1 MATNLISLVMQFLTP
16 DMIGRIATALGLDR
30 NIAQS
35 AIGAVVPA
43 LLAGFSKTA
52 TQPGGAQKL
61 ADAAGQE
68 ARTLGNLASELAAGG
83 QSALFEKGS
92 RMLLSLVGGANQ
104 NALREAITTFTEL
117 SQGAIGSLLG
127 LLAPIVMGAIA
138 QHQGTRRGLDA
149 NAIANLFVSQKDN
162 IAAALP
168 SGFASL
174 LGGTNLLNSL
184 ADGARTTTA
193 ASSEATREASAT
205 RLVAT
210 ARQHSTG
217 AASAWSN
224 WRYWLLAIAVVA
236 ASVVIYFAATK

>member
-1 MATNLISLVMQFLTP
+1 MQFLTP
-16 DMIGRIATALGLDR
+16 DMIGRVANSFGLDR
-30 NIAQS
+30 DRVQL
-35 AIGAVVPA
+35 AITCAVPA
-43 LLAGFSKTA
+43 LLAAFNDTA

-61 ADAAGQE
+61 ADAAGQHT
-68 ARTLGNLASELAAGG
+68 RTLADFASVLAAGG

-104 NALREAITTFTEL
+104 NALTEAIASFTGL

>member
-1 MATNLISLVMQFLTP
+1 MASNLVSLVMQLLTP
-16 DMIGRIATALGLDR
+16 DMVGRIATAFGFDR
-30 NIAQS
+30 NKVQS
-35 AIGAVVPA
+35 AISSAVPA
-43 LLAGFSKTA
+43 LLAAFNDVA
-52 TQPGGAQKL
+52 AQPGGAQKL
-61 ADAAGQE
+61 ADAARQQTGSVE
-68 ARTLGNLASELAAGG
+68 SLASVLAAGG
-83 QSALFEKGS
+83 QSSLVDKGS
-92 RMLLSLVGGANQ
+92 QLLSSLVSGQNQKTLIGAI
-104 NALREAITTFTEL
+104 AKSTGLG
-117 SQGAIGSLLG
+117 QGASGSLLG
-127 LLAPIVMGAIA
+127 MLAPIVMDTIG
-138 QHQGTRRGLDA
+138 QHQTAAGALNA
-149 NAIANLFVSQKDN
+149 NGIANLFASQKDN

>member
-1 MATNLISLVMQFLTP
+1 MQFLTP
-16 DMIGRIATALGLDR
+16 DVIGRVANSFGLDR
-30 NIAQS
+30 NRVQL
-35 AIGAVVPA
+35 AITCAVPA
-43 LLAGFSKTA
+43 LLAAFNETA

-104 NALREAITTFTEL
+104 NALTEAITTFTGL

-162 IAAALP
+162 IAA
-168 SGFASL
+168 
-174 LGGTNLLNSL
+174 
-184 ADGARTTTA
+184 
-193 ASSEATREASAT
+193 
-205 RLVAT
+205 
-210 ARQHSTG
+210 
-217 AASAWSN
+217 
-224 WRYWLLAIAVVA
+224 
-236 ASVVIYFAATK
+236 

>member
-1 MATNLISLVMQFLTP
+1 MQFLTP
-16 DMIGRIATALGLDR
+16 DVIGRVANSFGLDR
-30 NIAQS
+30 NRVQL
-35 AIGAVVPA
+35 AITCAVPA
-43 LLAGFSKTA
+43 LLAAFNDTA

-61 ADAAGQE
+61 ADAAGQQTS
-68 ARTLGNLASELAAGG
+68 TLRDFASELAAGG

-104 NALREAITTFTEL
+104 NALTEAIASFTGL

-236 ASVVIYFAATK
+236 ASVVIYFAATKYRP

>member
-1 MATNLISLVMQFLTP
+1 MQFLTP
-16 DMIGRIATALGLDR
+16 DMIGRLANSFGLDR
-30 NIAQS
+30 DRVQL
-35 AIGAVVPA
+35 AITCAVPA
-43 LLAGFSKTA
+43 LLAAFNDTA

-61 ADAAGQE
+61 ADAAGQHT
-68 ARTLGNLASELAAGG
+68 RTLADFASVLAAGG

-104 NALREAITTFTEL
+104 NALTEAIASFTGL

-127 LLAPIVMGAIA
+127 LLAPIVMGTIA
-138 QHQGTRRGLDA
+138 QHQGTIRGLDA
-149 NAIANLFVSQKDN
+149 NGIANLFVSQKDN

-184 ADGARTTTA
+184 ADAARTTTA
-193 ASSEATREASAT
+193 AGGETTREASAT

-217 AASAWSN
+217 AASASSN
-224 WRYWLLAIAVVA
+224 WRYWLLAIAVA
-236 ASVVIYFAATK
+236 AAAVVIYFAATK

>member
-1 MATNLISLVMQFLTP
+1 MQFLTP
-16 DMIGRIATALGLDR
+16 DVIGRVANSFGLDR
-30 NIAQS
+30 NRVQL
-35 AIGAVVPA
+35 AITCAVPA
-43 LLAGFSKTA
+43 LLAAFNETA

-104 NALREAITTFTEL
+104 NALTEAIASFTGL
-117 SQGAIGSLLG
+117 SQGAVGSLLG

-184 ADGARTTTA
+184 ADAARTTTA
-193 ASSEATREASAT
+193 AGGEATREASAT

>member
-1 MATNLISLVMQFLTP
+1 MQFLTP
-16 DMIGRIATALGLDR
+16 DVIGRVANSFGLDR
-30 NIAQS
+30 NRVQL
-35 AIGAVVPA
+35 AITCAVPA
-43 LLAGFSKTA
+43 LLAAFNDTV

-104 NALREAITTFTEL
+104 NALTEAITTFTGL

-184 ADGARTTTA
+184 ADAARTTTA

-224 WRYWLLAIAVVA
+224 WRYWLLAIAVA
-236 ASVVIYFAATK
+236 AAAVVIYFAATK